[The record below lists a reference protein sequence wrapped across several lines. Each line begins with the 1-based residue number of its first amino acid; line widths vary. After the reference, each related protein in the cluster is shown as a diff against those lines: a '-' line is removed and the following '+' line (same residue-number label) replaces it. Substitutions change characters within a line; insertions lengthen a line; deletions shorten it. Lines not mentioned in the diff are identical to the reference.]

1 MALRKLWPRLGHQIY
16 PRINMR
22 KAEKITPH
30 HDLLKAKRCLGYSLR
45 EAVADLIDN
54 SISANCT
61 EVEFLFDYNNGS
73 PIFSLKDD
81 GDGMSA
87 ADGSL
92 IDCFKLGQ
100 SYSKER
106 TPFDLGRFGCG
117 LKTASLSQAR
127 KLIVISKQ
135 AGGEIDSRA
144 LDLDWI
150 EENNE
155 PWTIGYPELEEVEPF
170 NNWFQER
177 DKGTIIV
184 WKNWDRAE
192 KSEIDFAESAS
203 EVQSYV
209 SLCFHKFIESKKV
222 EIRAGLISL
231 NPIGPVPDSA
241 VKKDHEIKDGVSID
255 TYLLSNADDVSA
267 NPDVFNSV
275 DLFDGLF
282 DQQGIYIYRG
292 NRLLNPQPRQSDGG
306 NWCGF
311 GKKTNASKLARVV
324 ISYTNIMDEK
334 WQLDI
339 RKTKSTIPSSFREK
353 IIEIQQRARYKSST
367 KHRRKQN
374 RTTQNLKS
382 SSRFWIKANNNE
394 TKSSCYKLNRKSLL
408 VSDFIDKNNITQK
421 AIDEFLAVIEK
432 TLPYNEIL
440 SDYDNDKN
448 VFDDN
453 VIEHT
458 VLQRWS
464 SLAQILIR
472 QKMAE
477 ENLQKMAAAS
487 KIYSQEPFC
496 HIPNS
501 MRIL

>member
-1 MALRKLWPRLGHQIY
+1 MALRKLWLRLGHQIY
-16 PRINMR
+16 PRYNMR
-22 KAEKITPH
+22 KAEKFTPH
-30 HDLLKAKRCLGYSLR
+30 HDLLKANRQLGYSLR

-61 EVEFLFDYNNGS
+61 EVEFSFDYNNGC

-87 ADGSL
+87 ADHSL

-106 TPFDLGRFGCG
+106 TPFDLGRYGCG

-135 AGGEIDSRA
+135 DGGEIDSRA

-155 PWTIGYPELEEVEPF
+155 PWTLGYPEQEEVEPF
-170 NNWFQER
+170 YKWFQDR
-177 DKGTIIV
+177 TKGTIIV

-203 EVQSYV
+203 GVQDYV
-209 SLCFHKFIESKKV
+209 SLCFHKFIASKKV
-222 EIRAGLISL
+222 AIRSGLIPL
-231 NPIGPVPDSA
+231 NPIGPVPESA
-241 VKKDHEIKDGVSID
+241 VKKDHEIKDGVCIE
-255 TYLLSNADDVSA
+255 TYLLSNADDVTE

-292 NRLLNPQPRQSDGG
+292 NRLLNPQPMQSDGG
-306 NWCGF
+306 NWFGF

-324 ISYTNIMDEK
+324 ISYTNNMDEK

-339 RKTKSTIPSSFREK
+339 KKTKSTIPSSFRKK
-353 IIEIQQRARYKSST
+353 IMEIQQTARYKSST
-367 KHRRKQN
+367 KHRRRQN
-374 RTTQNLKS
+374 RTTQDLNS
-382 SSRFWIKANNNE
+382 SSRFWIKSRNRE

-408 VSDFIDKNNITQK
+408 VGDFIEKNKISQK
-421 AIDEFLAVIEK
+421 AIDEFLSVIEK

-448 VFDDN
+448 IFDDN
-453 VIEHT
+453 VFEYSD
-458 VLQRWS
+458 LKYWS
-464 SLAQILIR
+464 LSAEFHIR
-472 QKMAE
+472 KKMAKD
-477 ENLQKMAAAS
+477 NVQLVVAATE
-487 KIYSQEPFC
+487 IYSQEPFC
-496 HIPNS
+496 HVPNT
-501 MRIL
+501 MRLI